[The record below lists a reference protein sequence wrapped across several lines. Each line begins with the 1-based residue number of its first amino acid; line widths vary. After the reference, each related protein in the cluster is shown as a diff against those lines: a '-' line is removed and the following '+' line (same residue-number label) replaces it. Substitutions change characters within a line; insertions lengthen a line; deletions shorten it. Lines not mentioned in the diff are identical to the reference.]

1 MSINEI
7 LEKVKPY
14 YTLILIL
21 VVASIF
27 FAIGRLSYIE
37 EHRQPIKI
45 EYNTVIATST
55 GDILGTSTTV
65 QKVTTKSSVQTSI
78 PNDGP
83 VIGSRSGKKY
93 YYPWCGTVKR
103 IKPEN
108 QIHFTSIT
116 VAKAAGF
123 TPGGNCKGLW

>member
-27 FAIGRLSYIE
+27 FAIGRLSYTE
-37 EHRQPIKI
+37 EHRPPIKI
-45 EYNTVIATST
+45 EYNNVIATSSS
-55 GDILGTSTTV
+55 DVLGVASSTE
-65 QKVTTKSSVQTSI
+65 KVI
-78 PNDGP
+78 PKVEAPIPKDGP

-108 QIHFTSIT
+108 QIHFASII

-123 TPGGNCKGLW
+123 VPGGNCKGLY